1 MQPVTVLPAW
11 YPWPETETK
20 PAPMPLLLV
29 QAFVNTL
36 DVEQGEDLLNAD
48 WFVTAGLLDASAAA
62 GGAELELARGMR
74 ESIRRLLESGD
85 GDLGPLCEVAAER
98 AARLLVGEG
107 GALALAPPGRRDLTD
122 ALFQLLLI
130 VRTAQEDGTWSRLHV
145 CANDTCRWAF
155 YDRSKNRQGHWCDM
169 AVCGNRLKNRE
180 LRARRRDKSVG
191 ASPAAA
197 DREVPRIGA
206 RELR

>member
-1 MQPVTVLPAW
+1 MTVLPDW

-36 DVEQGEDLLNAD
+36 DVEQGEDLLAAD
-48 WFVTAGLLDASAAA
+48 WFVAAGLLDASADARA
-62 GGAELELARGMR
+62 GELEVARAIR

-85 GDLGPLCEVAAER
+85 GELGPLREVAAER

-107 GALALAPPGRRDLTD
+107 GTLALAPPGQRDLTD
-122 ALFQLLLI
+122 ALFGLLLI
-130 VRTAQEDGTWSRLHV
+130 VRAAQEDGTWSRLRV

-155 YDRSKNRQGHWCDM
+155 YDRSKNSQGHWCNM

-180 LRARRRDKSVG
+180 LRARRRDEALDARPKEPKG
-191 ASPAAA
+191 
-197 DREVPRIGA
+197 PRPGFQ
-206 RELR
+206 R

>member
-1 MQPVTVLPAW
+1 MTTLPDW

-36 DVEQGEDLLNAD
+36 DLDLGEDLLGAD
-48 WFVTAGLLDASAAA
+48 WFVTAGLLDTTASAAA
-62 GGAELELARGMR
+62 GAGELQLARTMR
-74 ESIRRLLESGD
+74 ESIRQLLELD
-85 GDLGPLCEVAAER
+85 AGDLAPLREVADER
-98 AARLLVGEG
+98 AAKLLVGEG
-107 GALALAPPGRRDLTD
+107 GALTLAPSTTGQITD

-130 VRTAQEDGTWSRLHV
+130 IRAAQEGGTWSRLRV
-145 CANDTCRWAF
+145 CASDTCRWAF

-180 LRARRRDKSVG
+180 LRARRRDGARRAG
-191 ASPAAA
+191 ASHVE
-197 DREVPRIGA
+197 RS
-206 RELR
+206 

>member
-11 YPWPETETK
+11 YPWRETETK

-36 DVEQGEDLLNAD
+36 DVEQGEDLLSSD
-48 WFVTAGLLDASAAA
+48 WFVAAGLLDPSADA
-62 GGAELELARGMR
+62 GAGELELARAMR
-74 ESIRRLLESGD
+74 ESIRRLLESGE
-85 GDLGPLCEVAAER
+85 GDLGPLCEVAAGR
-98 AARLLVGEG
+98 AARLLVGER
-107 GALALAPPGRRDLTD
+107 GALTLVPPGQGDLTD

-130 VRTAQEDGTWSRLHV
+130 VRAAQEDGTWSRLRV
-145 CANDTCRWAF
+145 CANDACRWAF

-180 LRARRRDKSVG
+180 LRARRRDQSRTP
-191 ASPAAA
+191 SPA
-197 DREVPRIGA
+197 GA
-206 RELR
+206 ER

>member
-1 MQPVTVLPAW
+1 MTPLPPW

-20 PAPMPLLLV
+20 PAPMPLLWV

-36 DVEQGEDLLNAD
+36 DVEQGEDQLNAD
-48 WFVTAGLLDASAAA
+48 WFVASGLLDETA
-62 GGAELELARGMR
+62 GATADEIELARATR
-74 ESIRRLLESGD
+74 ESIRQLLESGA
-85 GDLGPLCEVAAER
+85 GDLAPLSEVADGR

-107 GALALAPPGRRDLTD
+107 GALALAPAGRGDVTD
-122 ALFQLLLI
+122 GLFQLLLI
-130 VRTAQEDGTWSRLHV
+130 VRAAQEDGTWSRLRV

-180 LRARRRDKSVG
+180 LRARRRDES
-191 ASPAAA
+191 
-197 DREVPRIGA
+197 RR
-206 RELR
+206 

>member
-1 MQPVTVLPAW
+1 
-11 YPWPETETK
+11 
-20 PAPMPLLLV
+20 MPLLLV

-48 WFVTAGLLDASAAA
+48 WFVAAGLLDASADA
-62 GGAELELARGMR
+62 GAGELELARGMR

-85 GDLGPLCEVAAER
+85 GDLGPLREVATGR
-98 AARLLVGEG
+98 TARLVLGKG
-107 GALALAPPGRRDLTD
+107 GALALAPSGRGDLTD

-130 VRTAQEDGTWSRLHV
+130 VRAAQEGGTWSRLRV
-145 CANDTCRWAF
+145 CANDACRWAF

-180 LRARRRDKSVG
+180 LRARRRDESL
-191 ASPAAA
+191 
-197 DREVPRIGA
+197 DA
-206 RELR
+206 RPSRRR

>member
-1 MQPVTVLPAW
+1 MRTVTPLPAW

-48 WFVTAGLLDASAAA
+48 WFAAAGLLDASADPTE
-62 GGAELELARGMR
+62 GELELARAMR
-74 ESIRRLLESGD
+74 ESIRGLLESGD
-85 GDLGPLCEVAAER
+85 GDLGPLREAASGR
-98 AARLLVGEG
+98 TATLLVGDG
-107 GALALAPPGRRDLTD
+107 GALALAPPGGGGLGD

-130 VRTAQEDGTWSRLHV
+130 IRAAQEDGTWSRLHV

-155 YDRSKNRQGHWCDM
+155 YDRSKNRQGHWCSM

-180 LRARRRDKSVG
+180 LRARRRGDSRDAKPG
-191 ASPAAA
+191 
-197 DREVPRIGA
+197 RR
-206 RELR
+206 

>member
-1 MQPVTVLPAW
+1 MTSLPAW

-36 DVEQGEDLLNAD
+36 DVDHGEDLLSTD
-48 WFVTAGLLDASAAA
+48 WFVAAGLLEPSADAEAD
-62 GGAELELARGMR
+62 ELELARAMR

-85 GDLGPLCEVAAER
+85 GDLGPLHEVATGR

-107 GALALAPPGRRDLTD
+107 GALTLAPPGRGDLTD

-130 VRTAQEDGTWSRLHV
+130 IRAAQEDGTWSRLRV
-145 CANDTCRWAF
+145 CANDACRWAF
-155 YDRSKNRQGHWCDM
+155 YDRSKNRHGHWCSM

-180 LRARRRDKSVG
+180 LRARRRDEPRTPG
-191 ASPAAA
+191 PAGVE
-197 DREVPRIGA
+197 R
-206 RELR
+206 

>member
-1 MQPVTVLPAW
+1 MTALPEW

-36 DVEQGEDLLNAD
+36 DVEQGDDLLSAD
-48 WFVTAGLLDASAAA
+48 WLVAAGLLDQSAHV
-62 GGAELELARGMR
+62 GSGELELARAMR
-74 ESIRRLLESGD
+74 ESMRQLLESGA
-85 GDLGPLCEVAAER
+85 GDLEPLSEVAAAR
-98 AARLLVGEG
+98 TARLLVGKG
-107 GALALAPPGRRDLTD
+107 GALALAPAGDGDVTD

-130 VRTAQEDGTWSRLHV
+130 VRAAQEDGTWSRLQV

-155 YDRSKNRQGHWCDM
+155 YDRSKNRQGHWCNM

-180 LRARRRDKSVG
+180 LRARQRDRSRARG
-191 ASPAAA
+191 AA
-197 DREVPRIGA
+197 G
-206 RELR
+206 

>member
-1 MQPVTVLPAW
+1 MHPLPAW

-36 DVEQGEDLLNAD
+36 DVDQGQDLLNPG
-48 WFVTAGLLDASAAA
+48 WFVAAGLLDASAVAAA
-62 GGAELELARGMR
+62 GKLELAQAMR

-85 GDLGPLCEVAAER
+85 GDLGPLREVAAGR
-98 AARLLVGEG
+98 AARLLVGERG
-107 GALALAPPGRRDLTD
+107 MLALAPPGHDNMTD
-122 ALFQLLLI
+122 ALFQLLLT
-130 VRTAQEDGTWSRLHV
+130 VRAAQEDGTWSRLRV
-145 CANDTCRWAF
+145 CANDDCRWAF

-180 LRARRRDKSVG
+180 LRARRRDVSRR
-191 ASPAAA
+191 P
-197 DREVPRIGA
+197 DRA
-206 RELR
+206 RANQG

>member
-1 MQPVTVLPAW
+1 MCAVTPLPAW

-36 DVEQGEDLLNAD
+36 DVEHGEDLLNSD
-48 WFVTAGLLDASAAA
+48 WFVAAGLLDASADA
-62 GGAELELARGMR
+62 GAGQLELARAMR
-74 ESIRRLLESGD
+74 ESIRRLLESVD
-85 GDLGPLCEVAAER
+85 GDLGPLREVATGR

-107 GALALAPPGRRDLTD
+107 GALALAPPGQDDLTD

-130 VRTAQEDGTWSRLHV
+130 VRAAQEDGTWSRLRV

-180 LRARRRDKSVG
+180 LRARRRDESRTP
-191 ASPAAA
+191 SPA
-197 DREVPRIGA
+197 GA
-206 RELR
+206 EHQL